1 MHLFDC
7 AQSSRDGVMQGSF
20 ITLSYGCMQRLKETV
35 QHYGKCNLSLT
46 RETTHFC
53 GMLFVLHNWMI
64 FGHKHLPCFLSCH
77 RQVTIKLVKLSLPL
91 YILFSC
97 FPFLTHGAEVLLE
110 FLSSQHIA
118 VSNRDGKSHSRSV
131 YMLPCVVFAV
141 GCQHIVKRFFLKLC
155 QLSKPASNSQSI
167 LTQKVTFILLSK

>member
-53 GMLFVLHNWMI
+53 GILFVLHNWMI

-97 FPFLTHGAEVLLE
+97 FPLLTHGAEVLLE

-167 LTQKVTFILLSK
+167 LT